1 MKTRSRSRDWLG
13 NAKSDR
19 SSFVSGVFFASCM
32 RLCGVVGGFLGAAT
46 SGKERRKVI
55 QELSSVRMFD
65 RRLL

>member
-1 MKTRSRSRDWLG
+1 
-13 NAKSDR
+13 
-19 SSFVSGVFFASCM
+19 M

-46 SGKERRKVI
+46 SGKERRKVL